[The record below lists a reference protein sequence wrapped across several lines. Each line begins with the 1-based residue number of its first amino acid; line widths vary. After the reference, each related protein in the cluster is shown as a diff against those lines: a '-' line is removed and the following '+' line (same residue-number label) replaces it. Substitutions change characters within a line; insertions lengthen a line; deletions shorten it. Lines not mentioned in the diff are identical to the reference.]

1 MCGIYG
7 FAFRQGGAKTQETSA
22 LLASLITLSESRGK
36 EAAGIAIRNNQ
47 EIKVYKEANR
57 GSAFMGT
64 KTFQTLTKDMLSTES
79 LGHSPTALIGHT
91 RLVTNGS
98 MERNDNNQPVV
109 RGGMVCIHNGIIV
122 NDGKLFAEH
131 ALQRTCEVDTE
142 VLLALVE
149 QKRKNGSDI
158 ATATGEAFGEIRG
171 TASVA
176 LFAQDQNA
184 LLLGTNNGS
193 LYVLGGAGGMV
204 FASERFMLEEIVKMH
219 GETFG
224 FANDG
229 ISHVEPGTGVMVNLT
244 SIERTVFR
252 FGETTPLLSTA
263 AIPLTVLPSEHESQ
277 APAIIN
283 PLTPDI
289 VAKYQA
295 IFDANAAKVAQMK
308 RCVRCIL
315 PQTMP
320 FVDFD
325 AEGVC
330 VFCRNHV
337 KQEFLGEEALRKE
350 VEKYRGNGKDPDC
363 LFPLSGGRD
372 SSYGLHYV
380 KKVLKLNPVAYSYDW
395 GMLTDLGRRNQAR
408 MCGELQTEHLLISA
422 DITKKRR
429 YIRQN
434 VLAWLKNPELGTV
447 PLFMAGDKQYFY
459 YLNKLRKQVRAH
471 LSIYCENPLEQTNF
485 KFGFLGIP
493 PKFNR
498 DHVYRIGIWKKL
510 KMALYYAKQ
519 YVRNPRLLN
528 TSIIDTIGAF
538 LATYFIPH
546 DYIYLFN
553 YIPWDED
560 TINRT
565 LIDMYDWELAPD
577 TTTTW
582 RIGDGTAA
590 FYNYIYFTIAGFTE
604 NDTFRSNQIREG
616 LMTREK
622 GLELATVENRP
633 RFESLKWYGDT
644 IGIDIWS
651 ALDIINATPKRY

>member
-7 FAFRQGGAKTQETSA
+7 FAFRQGGVRAKETSA
-22 LLASLITLSESRGK
+22 LLSSLIMLSESRGK
-36 EAAGIAIRNNQ
+36 EAAGIAIRNDR
-47 EIKVYKEANR
+47 ELKVYKEANR
-57 GSAFMGT
+57 GSAFMET
-64 KTFQTLTKDMLSTES
+64 KTFKGLTQEMLSAES
-79 LGHSPTALIGHT
+79 LKRSHVALIGHT

-131 ALQRTCEVDTE
+131 GLQRTCEVDTE

-149 QKRKNGSDI
+149 QKRKEGADVT
-158 ATATGEAFGEIRG
+158 TAIGNAFQEIRG

-176 LFAQDQNA
+176 LLAQDLNVLA
-184 LLLGTNNGS
+184 LASNNGS
-193 LYVLGGAGGMV
+193 LYVLGGTDGVA
-204 FASERFMLEEIVKMH
+204 FASERFMLEEIVKTH
-219 GETFG
+219 GTGFG

-229 ISHVEPGTGVMVNLT
+229 ISHVEPGNGVIVNLT
-244 SIERTVFR
+244 SIERMTFR
-252 FGETTPLLSTA
+252 FGETV
-263 AIPLTVLPSEHESQ
+263 AISHAPAVTLTLLPSEHYPQS
-277 APAIIN
+277 PAVTN
-283 PLTPDI
+283 PLTADI
-289 VAKYQA
+289 VQKYQA

-308 RCVRCIL
+308 RCSRCIL

-325 AEGVC
+325 ADGVC
-330 VFCRNHV
+330 IFCRNHV
-337 KQEFLGEEALRKE
+337 PQTFLGEEALRKE

-408 MCGELQTEHLLISA
+408 MCGELETEHLLISA

-434 VLAWLKNPELGTV
+434 VLAWLKNPDLGTV

-510 KMALYYAKQ
+510 KMALYYAKH

-528 TSIIDTIGAF
+528 ASIIDTIGAF

-553 YIPWDED
+553 YIPWDEE

-565 LIDMYDWELAPD
+565 LIDTYDWELAPD

-590 FYNYIYFTIAGFTE
+590 FYNYIYYTVAGFTE

-622 GLELATVENRP
+622 GLELATVENKP

-644 IGIDIWS
+644 IGIDIWK
-651 ALDIINATPKRY
+651 ALDVINAIPKKY